1 MSTDIE
7 LVEDDEAPEIV
18 KIPDFGVVARDLE
31 FGFVPTAMEDRRTYI
46 GGSDA
51 AAAIGESKWKDR
63 YTLWEEKTGLVQPE
77 DISGKDAV
85 YWGTVLESIV
95 AQEYAR
101 RANVQV
107 RRVPRIIRH
116 PKYPFMGAHLDRIII
131 NTKGGL
137 EIKTTGHEGEEWGEE
152 GTDEVPRNYFI
163 QVQHYMACT
172 AREFFNIALLAGGQR
187 FKLYHVERD
196 EGFIGNLEALEAE
209 FWNWVETRTPPP
221 PETSDEANLRW
232 PISVEGEVQASAEV
246 IQSVAELARFKAVEK
261 EAKEAQEL
269 MELTIKAALGDTGDT
284 LMAGTRKLC
293 TWKSQENKRV
303 DLDLLRTEYP
313 DLVKQFT
320 EVKTSRVLRLT
331 KQK

>member
-7 LVEDDEAPEIV
+7 LVEDDDTPEIV
-18 KIPDFGVVARDLE
+18 HLPMIREIDDGAFPLTQ
-31 FGFVPTAMEDRRTYI
+31 PMEDRRTYI

-63 YTLWEEKTGLVQPE
+63 FTLWEEKTGLVQPE

-85 YWGTVLESIV
+85 YWGIVLESIV

-101 RANVQV
+101 RAGVQV
-107 RRVPRIIRH
+107 RRVPRLIRH

-131 NTKGGL
+131 NSKGGL
-137 EIKTTGHEGEEWGEE
+137 EVKTTGHENEEWGEE
-152 GTDEVPRNYFI
+152 GTDEVPRSYFI

-187 FKLYHVERD
+187 FKLYHVQRD
-196 EGFIGNLEALEAE
+196 EGFISNLEALEAE

-221 PETSDEANLRW
+221 PETSEEANRRW
-232 PISVEGEVQASAEV
+232 PISREGEVQASVEV

-284 LMAGTRKLC
+284 LMAGTRRLC
-293 TWKSQENKRV
+293 TWKTQTASRFDNKAFEAEHA
-303 DLDLLRTEYP
+303 DLYAAFKKESTM
-313 DLVKQFT
+313 
-320 EVKTSRVLRLT
+320 RVLRLA